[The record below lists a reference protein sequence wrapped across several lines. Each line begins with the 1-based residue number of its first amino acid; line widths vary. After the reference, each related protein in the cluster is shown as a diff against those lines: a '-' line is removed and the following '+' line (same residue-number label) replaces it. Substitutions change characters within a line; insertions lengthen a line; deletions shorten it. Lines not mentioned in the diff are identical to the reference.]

1 MASTKLFNFRCP
13 SELLQA
19 VEDFAAAKGLT
30 KSESAATLLRLG
42 LQSQS
47 VEVPATTPKPRK
59 TEGETGVRHESETGV
74 RHESETGVRH
84 EGERLTELESKFES
98 RLAALESRFESRLA
112 AIEEGQRLGEPAA

>member
-1 MASTKLFNFRCP
+1 MASKLFNFRCP

-30 KSESAATLLRLG
+30 KSEAAAALLRLG

-47 VEVPATTPKPRK
+47 VEVPAPTPKPRK
-59 TEGETGVRHESETGV
+59 TEG
-74 RHESETGVRH
+74 ETGVRH
-84 EGERLTELESKFES
+84 EGERLTELESKLES

-112 AIEEGQRLGEPAA
+112 AIEEGQRLGEPVA